1 MMSRL
6 YMRHFFL
13 LVFSFDK
20 LILCRLHFLM
30 ANNNEE
36 HFEDSNSNGGDT
48 FDAVNQRFKDRS
60 KKVVHTREL
69 LSKQAVQTREI
80 LSKQAVKIAK
90 QAEEHERFIN
100 KVTHLV
106 GVLGFGGFCFL
117 LGARPQDIPLVYC
130 FFYVIFVPLRWDF
143 CYYAN
148 TIFLVDLLLYP
159 KNEKLFMVCF
169 SFAEGPLA
177 WALIVWRCSLVF
189 SSPDKIVSVLIHLL
203 PGLVFFTI
211 RWWNPATFAAMRPT
225 GTDRRVSWPYVEG
238 KSYLFTWLFLV
249 PLVVYT
255 LWQVLYFL
263 IVNVLRRQ
271 RLLRD
276 PEVMTSYR
284 ELSKKAQKAN
294 NKLWQLSGV
303 LGDQNRMW
311 MYILFQAIFT
321 VATMALTILK
331 ISAAVWNGGS
341 FLLEVMPRQVNQKEK
356 KKGEMH
362 PIGEQPQSQH
372 ERTGDS
378 EDWSE
383 ILLRRLE
390 SPLAAPNLVES
401 ISEMNGDRPD
411 SHYTE
416 TGFPY
421 AAASSASYMDFYGG
435 GAAQEPLNYA
445 HSGTMHPQD
454 SLYWT
459 MNTNAYKFGFSGSS
473 DNASSFYGS
482 YDMND
487 HLSRMSIG
495 RTNWEYLPMVNVDES
510 VPRSVHQ
517 IGGDTDDHSGPE
529 ECIAIEHDP
538 ESPQVSW
545 QDDIDPD
552 TMTYEEL
559 IELGEAVG
567 SESRGLSQ
575 ELIETLPTRKYKLG
589 SFFSRKRAGER
600 CVICQLKYKIGEKQ
614 MNLPCKHVYHSECI
628 SKWLSINKICPV
640 CNSEVF
646 GDPSIH

>member
-1 MMSRL
+1 
-6 YMRHFFL
+6 
-13 LVFSFDK
+13 
-20 LILCRLHFLM
+20 
-30 ANNNEE
+30 
-36 HFEDSNSNGGDT
+36 
-48 FDAVNQRFKDRS
+48 
-60 KKVVHTREL
+60 
-69 LSKQAVQTREI
+69 
-80 LSKQAVKIAK
+80 
-90 QAEEHERFIN
+90 
-100 KVTHLV
+100 
-106 GVLGFGGFCFL
+106 
-117 LGARPQDIPLVYC
+117 
-130 FFYVIFVPLRWDF
+130 
-143 CYYAN
+143 
-148 TIFLVDLLLYP
+148 
-159 KNEKLFMVCF
+159 
-169 SFAEGPLA
+169 
-177 WALIVWRCSLVF
+177 
-189 SSPDKIVSVLIHLL
+189 
-203 PGLVFFTI
+203 
-211 RWWNPATFAAMRPT
+211 
-225 GTDRRVSWPYVEG
+225 
-238 KSYLFTWLFLV
+238 
-249 PLVVYT
+249 
-255 LWQVLYFL
+255 
-263 IVNVLRRQ
+263 
-271 RLLRD
+271 
-276 PEVMTSYR
+276 
-284 ELSKKAQKAN
+284 
-294 NKLWQLSGV
+294 
-303 LGDQNRMW
+303 
-311 MYILFQAIFT
+311 
-321 VATMALTILK
+321 
-331 ISAAVWNGGS
+331 
-341 FLLEVMPRQVNQKEK
+341 
-356 KKGEMH
+356 
-362 PIGEQPQSQH
+362 
-372 ERTGDS
+372 
-378 EDWSE
+378 
-383 ILLRRLE
+383 
-390 SPLAAPNLVES
+390 
-401 ISEMNGDRPD
+401 MNGDRPD